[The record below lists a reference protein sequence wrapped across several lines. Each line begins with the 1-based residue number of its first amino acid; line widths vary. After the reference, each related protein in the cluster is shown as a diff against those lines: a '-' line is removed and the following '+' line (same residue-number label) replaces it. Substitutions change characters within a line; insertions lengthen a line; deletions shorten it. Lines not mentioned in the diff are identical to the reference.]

1 MEEGAGVLV
10 EAQLEVLL
18 RFHYRAQEVFQG
30 PDDDPIGRIEFG
42 GVEYV
47 VLRGGK
53 LVGVENDVLEARHQ
67 KIFPVVGNR
76 GGRGGHHQA
85 HVGRNILDGHALE
98 VGRLPDQ
105 ESAATEVAFA
115 VEVEGPVERKSIQNG
130 RQLGGEVRRV
140 SFPVP
145 PAQLG
150 RQGIGAGGGQ
160 GGKEQEL
167 GLYLPGLPGED
178 DAEQDQTGGG
188 KVYSAYGIH
197 GWRVPE
203 WYANIPGIVADRYS
217 GNRGEIRTLRG
228 ITPLSRQSPLHMMN
242 EAVRT
247 IMTTEVVTAYP
258 EQTVG
263 EIAELML
270 RDQLQQLP
278 VVDHEG
284 RLVGLITSY
293 DMWRDCRVNPD
304 SESRLVGEVMNTRVI
319 KLAPKDKVGTAAE
332 LFMDRRFKTIPV
344 VNLNGKLKGV
354 ITAFDVIRYTLRKE
368 YKEPILFRDVI
379 L

>member
-1 MEEGAGVLV
+1 
-10 EAQLEVLL
+10 
-18 RFHYRAQEVFQG
+18 
-30 PDDDPIGRIEFG
+30 
-42 GVEYV
+42 
-47 VLRGGK
+47 
-53 LVGVENDVLEARHQ
+53 
-67 KIFPVVGNR
+67 
-76 GGRGGHHQA
+76 
-85 HVGRNILDGHALE
+85 
-98 VGRLPDQ
+98 
-105 ESAATEVAFA
+105 
-115 VEVEGPVERKSIQNG
+115 
-130 RQLGGEVRRV
+130 
-140 SFPVP
+140 
-145 PAQLG
+145 
-150 RQGIGAGGGQ
+150 
-160 GGKEQEL
+160 
-167 GLYLPGLPGED
+167 
-178 DAEQDQTGGG
+178 
-188 KVYSAYGIH
+188 
-197 GWRVPE
+197 
-203 WYANIPGIVADRYS
+203 
-217 GNRGEIRTLRG
+217 
-228 ITPLSRQSPLHMMN
+228 MMN